1 MKIFITGASGFIGK
15 HLINHFIKKKIYI
28 KIQLRNKKQIDINN
42 KYLEIIEI
50 DDLINFNKYKEI
62 LKDVDCVIHLIARQH
77 IINEPSKF
85 PSTLY
90 RETNVKIT
98 ETILK
103 NSVQNNV
110 KQFIFMSSIK
120 VNGNYNINSKPFKI
134 DDIEK
139 PNDIYGCSKLEAE
152 KLIIDLSRGTNTNY
166 TIIRSPIVYSN
177 NMKGTYG
184 TIMNL
189 LSYSIPLPLKGLNKK
204 RSMVNIINLVQFLEL
219 VLLNKNSFNEKFFIS
234 DDHNISI
241 EEFASYIIKKIH
253 KGKIFNMNKRLLF
266 FFIRILKRDFDIN
279 NYINSYTV
287 DISYTKKK
295 LNWKPKYN
303 FNNFI

>member
-1 MKIFITGASGFIGK
+1 M
-15 HLINHFIKKKIYI
+15 
-28 KIQLRNKKQIDINN
+28 
-42 KYLEIIEI
+42 
-50 DDLINFNKYKEI
+50 
-62 LKDVDCVIHLIARQH
+62 DCVIHLIARQH
-77 IINEPSKF
+77 IINETSKF
-85 PSTLY
+85 PSVQY

-120 VNGNYNINSKPFKI
+120 VNGNYNFNRRPFKI

-139 PNDIYGCSKLEAE
+139 PNDIYGYSKLEAE
-152 KLIIDLSRGTNTNY
+152 KLIVDLSKGTNTNY

-204 RSMVNIINLVQFLEL
+204 RSMIHINNLVQFIE
-219 VLLNKNSFNEKFFIS
+219 VILLNKNSFNEKFFIS
-234 DDHNISI
+234 DDYDISI
-241 EEFASYIIKKIH
+241 EEFANYIIKKIN
-253 KGKIFNMNKRLLF
+253 KGKIFKMNKRLLF
-266 FFIRILKRDFDIN
+266 LFIRLFKRDFNIN
-279 NYINSYTV
+279 NYINSYSV
-287 DISYTKKK
+287 DITYTKKK

-303 FNNFI
+303 LNKFV